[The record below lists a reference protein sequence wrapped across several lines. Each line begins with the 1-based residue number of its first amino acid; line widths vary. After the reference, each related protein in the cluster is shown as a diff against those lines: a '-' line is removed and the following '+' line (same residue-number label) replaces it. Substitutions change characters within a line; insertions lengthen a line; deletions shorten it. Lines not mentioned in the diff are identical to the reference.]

1 VNSVRKNF
9 YNGRLSNG
17 VKKDTMF
24 IIVLVLVIIIV
35 VSIFAFQNSVPVTLS
50 FFFWRFEASLAVV
63 IFISAVTGLI
73 AGIIIGILV
82 RSKSSA
88 KK

>member
-50 FFFWRFEASLAVV
+50 FFLWGFEASLAVV
-63 IFISAVTGLI
+63 IFLSVVTGLI
-73 AGIIIGILV
+73 TGIIIGILV
-82 RSKSSA
+82 RRKSSA

>member
-9 YNGRLSNG
+9 YSAEFLTGG
-17 VKKDTMF
+17 KDIM
-24 IIVLVLVIIIV
+24 LIIILILLIILV
-35 VSIFAFQNSVPVTLS
+35 VSIFAFQNSLPVTLS
-50 FFFWRFEASLAVV
+50 FFFWRFEASPALV
-63 IFISAVTGLI
+63 IFLSAVTGLI